1 MSSSLPF
8 PNNPPLP
15 VPIPMA
21 APVQFAP
28 DLIFPVAVPGSNAPS
43 RISGSQLPGYASPGT
58 PVLTIISVTLTS
70 AQLLATFS
78 SPLTLVAAPGVG
90 MAFAFAWSFYDVLA
104 GSAPYVATDTGPQ
117 VWYGTSVGTAFDGLA
132 LATLFAAT
140 TNQIV
145 QGQTNLISPASRAG
159 IENQPLVLASPSFDM
174 TAGNGTATLTIA
186 YSVVTLTP

>member
-1 MSSSLPF
+1 MDRP
-8 PNNPPLP
+8 
-15 VPIPMA
+15 A
-21 APVQFAP
+21 CT
-28 DLIFPVAVPGSNAPS
+28 
-43 RISGSQLPGYASPGT
+43 GSQLPGYVPPDV
-58 PVLTIISVTLTS
+58 PVLTIVSIPLTS

-90 MAFAFAWSFYDVLA
+90 LAFAFAWSIYDVLA

-132 LATLFAAT
+132 LAALFAAT

-145 QGQTNLISPASRAG
+145 QGQANLTSPASRAG
-159 IENQPLVLASPSFDM
+159 IENQPLVLASPSADM

-186 YSVVTLTP
+186 YSVVPLTP